1 MIIRSDRTK
10 VGNLYLGNIEAAQNT
25 QILQSNHYNMIDLQ
39 ITAVVSAAKGHN
51 IKHPKSIIKISKYIP
66 LEDDDKC

>member
-1 MIIRSDRTK
+1 
-10 VGNLYLGNIEAAQNT
+10 
-25 QILQSNHYNMIDLQ
+25 MIDLQ
-39 ITAVVSAAKGHN
+39 IKAVVSAAKGHN